1 MTFTQI
7 TYFIEVARCLNLTE
21 AAARLFVT
29 QPTLSRQITAI
40 ESELNMQLFIRE
52 HKTLRLTPAGSVL
65 FEEFTALMQN
75 YENGIKRAREASYG
89 MIGHLNI
96 GVIDGLNISHILPDF
111 IQYLENNY
119 PNIQIRLARFTFS
132 QLIRQLYDCK
142 LDGIITY
149 DFDVVSR
156 PGLAFKPIR
165 ELKPVIIV
173 PKRHALAAKAHVT
186 LKDMAN
192 DSFVIVNP
200 TDCGSGVAMVT
211 QACEEYGGFYPKFHF
226 VDTMED
232 ALLWVEAGMECALLN
247 DGMNMIHS
255 DAMAVHP
262 LDELPP
268 MHEVLAWNPENK
280 NFALPILLKYL
291 FANRIET

>member
-7 TYFIEVARCLNLTE
+7 NYFIQVARCLNFTE
-21 AAARLFVT
+21 AAARLYVT

-40 ESELNMQLFIRE
+40 ETELNMQLFIRE
-52 HKTLRLTPAGSVL
+52 HKSLRLTPAGTVL
-65 FEEFTALMQN
+65 LEEFTGLMES

-96 GVIDGLNISHILPDF
+96 GVIDGLNISHFLPDF
-111 IQYLENNY
+111 IQHLENTY
-119 PNIQIRLARFTFS
+119 PNIQIHLARFSFS
-132 QLIRQLYDCK
+132 QLIQQLYDCK

-149 DFDVVSR
+149 DFDVRSR
-156 PGLAFKPIR
+156 PGIKFLSLR
-165 ELKPVIIV
+165 QLNPVIII
-173 PKRHALAAKAHVT
+173 PNRHPLASAQKIT

-192 DSFVIVNP
+192 ESLVIVNP
-200 TDCGSGVAMVT
+200 ADCGSGVALVT
-211 QACEEYGGFYPKFHF
+211 NACEEYGGFYPKFHF

-255 DAMAVHP
+255 DAMKVHP
-262 LDELPP
+262 LTELPP
-268 MHEVLAWNPENK
+268 MKEVLAWNPDNH
-280 NFALPILLKYL
+280 NFALPILLEYVNHL
-291 FANRIET
+291 LYV